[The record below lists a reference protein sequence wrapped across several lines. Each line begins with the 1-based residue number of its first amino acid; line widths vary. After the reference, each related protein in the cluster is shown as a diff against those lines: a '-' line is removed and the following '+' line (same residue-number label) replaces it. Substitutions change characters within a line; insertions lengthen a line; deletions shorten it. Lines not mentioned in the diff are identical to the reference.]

1 MSEKLTAALYK
12 LDLLVSKQ
20 DRGVSRYENSTQT
33 HTHTHTR
40 TDVACG
46 DGEDKDGHEDIATHH
61 NLNVTNHHGV
71 LIGASCTNLADMIT
85 RSFI

>member
-33 HTHTHTR
+33 HTHTHTHTQTLHVVMVR
-40 TDVACG
+40 IRMAMR
-46 DGEDKDGHEDIATHH
+46 I
-61 NLNVTNHHGV
+61 
-71 LIGASCTNLADMIT
+71 
-85 RSFI
+85 